1 MIRCN
6 LARLMGERKMKIS
19 DVAEQTGLHRS
30 RISLLYSEKVVRVDL
45 DVLEKLC
52 RLFECQVGDMLEL
65 LDSEVPR

>member
-1 MIRCN
+1 
-6 LARLMGERKMKIS
+6 MKIS

>member
-1 MIRCN
+1 
-6 LARLMGERKMKIS
+6 MGERKMKIS

-52 RLFECQVGDMLEL
+52 RLFGCQIGDMLEL
-65 LDSEVPR
+65 VDSDTPG